1 MKKDLK
7 KINHGAYFY
16 VDFKEKDK
24 GGHMAFEFEIVEHIG
39 LLSENPRGWT
49 KEINRVSFNGQEA
62 KYDIRQWSPDHE
74 KMSKGISFSKEELN
88 NLKHYLEEL
97 DLD

>member
-7 KINHGAYFY
+7 KINHGAYLY

-24 GGHMAFEFEIVEHIG
+24 GGRMAFEFEIVEHIG

-49 KEINRVSFNGQEA
+49 KELNRVSFNGQEA